1 MSLFS
6 ALNSAANSLNVI
18 QAGIQVVSDNMNNAN
33 SPDRTKHTVS
43 QTTDPLSGVTIS
55 QYSRSVD
62 VALQA
67 QLQGTTSENGMQ
79 QVLSQYM
86 SQIGGM
92 LGTTNSSNSSDSAT
106 PKLTQAFQDFTK
118 ALQDLSA
125 SPESAVAQNQVVQ
138 KAQALVQTIHTL
150 SAGVDQMEV
159 QAKGDITQTVKSINT
174 DLTQIDQLNATIS
187 QLKASNQP
195 TADFEDQRDATLRD
209 LSSMINVRTTQRDD
223 GSIAVFTPTGAT
235 LVDGTATQ
243 LSYDGKVISGAGG
256 ADITAAVSSGKLGG
270 LLDLVADSSPAPAS
284 GDATTEVFRKLK
296 SQLDAV
302 AGALTG
308 TTQAGQPT
316 SITDA
321 YNKAG
326 PTNDGE
332 LASGLFSGADAG
344 TLSVNKDL
352 LNGTKT
358 IKQSAVNAMVG
369 AMTATGRTMTAD
381 GLTLTNVSYGGMAD
395 QVSSNWSTIQS
406 NVNTQATTTSSFM
419 TSLQTRYASSTG
431 VNMDEEVANLQVLQ
445 RNYSATARVISVIGQ
460 MFDTLSQAVT

>member
-33 SPDRTKHTVS
+33 SADRTKHTVS
-43 QTTDPLSGVTIS
+43 QTTDPLSGVSIS

-79 QVLSQYM
+79 QILSQYM
-86 SQIGGM
+86 SQVGTL
-92 LGTTNSSNSSDSAT
+92 LGNTTSTSASDTAT
-106 PKLTQAFQDFTK
+106 PKLTQAMQDFTS

-125 SPESAVAQNQVVQ
+125 APESAVAQSQVVQ
-138 KAQALVQTIHTL
+138 KAQALVQTVHSL
-150 SAGVDQMEV
+150 SAGVSQMET
-159 QAKGDITQTVKSINT
+159 QAKSDINETIKKVNT
-174 DLTQIDQLNATIS
+174 DLTQIDQLNATIAD
-187 QLKASNQP
+187 LKSSNQP
-195 TADFEDQRDATLRD
+195 TADFEDQRDTTLRD
-209 LSSMINVRTTQRDD
+209 LSSMINIRTTTRDD

-243 LSYDGKVISGAGG
+243 LNYDGKVVSGAGG
-256 ADITAAVSSGKLGG
+256 ADITAAISSGKLGG
-270 LLDLVADSSPAPAS
+270 LLDLVADGSPAPAS
-284 GDATTEVFRKLK
+284 SDPTTEVFRKLH
-296 SQLDAV
+296 SQLDAI

-308 TTQAGQPT
+308 ATQAGQPT

-332 LASGLFSGADAG
+332 LDGGLFTGSDSG
-344 TLSVNKDL
+344 TLAVNKSL

-358 IKQSAVNAMVG
+358 IKQSAVNAMVT
-369 AMTATGRTMTAD
+369 AMTATGRTLTAD
-381 GLTLTNVSYGGMAD
+381 GLALNNVSYGGMVDGVA
-395 QVSSNWSTIQS
+395 SNWSTVQS
-406 NVNTQATTTSSFM
+406 NVSTQATTTSSFM
-419 TSLQTRYASSTG
+419 TSLQTRYSSSTG

>member
-6 ALNSAANSLNVI
+6 ALNTAANSLNVI
-18 QAGIQVVSDNMNNAN
+18 QAGIQVVSENMNNAN

-43 QTTDPLSGVTIS
+43 QTTDPLSGVSIS

-62 VALQA
+62 AALQA
-67 QLQGTTSENGMQ
+67 QLHGTTSENGMQ

-86 SQIGGM
+86 GQIGNL
-92 LGTTNSSNSSDSAT
+92 LGSTLSNSASATAT
-106 PKLTQAFQDFTK
+106 PKLTQAFQDFTSS
-118 ALQDLSA
+118 LQALSA
-125 SPESAVAQNQVVQ
+125 SPENAVAQNQVVQ
-138 KAQALVQTIHTL
+138 KAQALVQTIHSL
-150 SAGVDQMEV
+150 SAGVDQMAT
-159 QAKGDITQTVKSINT
+159 QAKSDIAQTVTSINT

-187 QLKASNQP
+187 DLKSTNQP

-209 LSSMINVRTTQRDD
+209 LASKINIRTTLRDD

-243 LSYDGKVISGAGG
+243 LSYDKGVISGAGG

-270 LLDLVADSSPAPAS
+270 LLDLVADNSPAPAS
-284 GDATTEVFRKLK
+284 SDPTTEVFRKLK
-296 SQLDAV
+296 SQLDAISS
-302 AGALTG
+302 ALTG

-321 YNKAG
+321 YNNAG

-332 LASGLFSGADAG
+332 LESGLFTG
-344 TLSVNKDL
+344 TDTGSLAVNKSL

-358 IKQSAVNAMVG
+358 LKQSAVNAMVS
-369 AMTATGRTMTAD
+369 AMTATGRTLTAD
-381 GLTLTNVSYGGMAD
+381 GLTLTNVSYGGMGD
-395 QVSSNWSTIQS
+395 QVASNWSTVQS
-406 NVNTQATTTSSFM
+406 NVSTQATTTSSFM

-460 MFDTLSQAVT
+460 MFDALSQAVT